1 MNSIIYL
8 ISEFDFDFGFL
19 NFCFWVFGSIFFF
32 FFWQQ
37 VFSAPS
43 LMAFHIAVLS
53 IAFVSITFFSKSG
66 NKADNSDLTVIV
78 VSNQFNSCGEDILY
92 TKDFDVHDVKNCFA
106 ALSLVISALLQ
117 NGQFFELLWSI
128 KTFVIRWKISSSIN
142 SIFSHSLILSLTF
155 LAKLS
160 FYSWIILTCFWIN

>member
-1 MNSIIYL
+1 
-8 ISEFDFDFGFL
+8 
-19 NFCFWVFGSIFFF
+19 
-32 FFWQQ
+32 
-37 VFSAPS
+37 
-43 LMAFHIAVLS
+43 MAFHIAVLS

-160 FYSWIILTCFWIN
+160 IYSWIIWHVSGLINSTFDDDQISLATNESITKTLYVSFGS